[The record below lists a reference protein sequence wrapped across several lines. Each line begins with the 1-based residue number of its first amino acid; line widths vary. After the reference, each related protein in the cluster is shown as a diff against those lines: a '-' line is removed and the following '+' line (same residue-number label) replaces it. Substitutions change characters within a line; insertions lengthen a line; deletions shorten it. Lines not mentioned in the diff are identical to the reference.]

1 MCAGQPPQLV
11 AVPTH
16 FYKVILG
23 EGPQAAPGSSPDTV
37 VAAFVLPNQPI
48 EPGAPLTAFAV
59 PVSALE
65 EVSGAAPALQLAKS
79 RVEAEF
85 RVQVCRAKMSK
96 AGTDRLLQL
105 RPSCRTTLQ
114 SRETC
119 RQMALVWLAGG
130 SPAACPADTIGTVL
144 FFMPLHAPALVVS
157 CGDSCSEPVV
167 SQMVEHDS

>member
-1 MCAGQPPQLV
+1 MVIMGWSPTPTCKNPAKADCRRSPNTAKADCRRSPNTSLSAGQPPQLV

-37 VAAFVLPNQPI
+37 VAGFVLPNQPI

-79 RVEAEF
+79 RVGAEF
-85 RVQVCRAKMSK
+85 RVQVCRARMSR
-96 AGTDRLLQL
+96 AGPDRLL
-105 RPSCRTTLQ
+105 PAEAKLQ
-114 SRETC
+114 DD
-119 RQMALVWLAGG
+119 
-130 SPAACPADTIGTVL
+130 PAIA
-144 FFMPLHAPALVVS
+144 
-157 CGDSCSEPVV
+157 
-167 SQMVEHDS
+167 